1 MFINQQLAKF
11 LTLLFCF
18 SIFSSIAQT
27 IEDLPLNNIVIN
39 ESPKPISSV
48 IFDDFSGNKIDL
60 KNYLGRLIIINFWTT
75 WCAPCKKEMPSLDSL
90 YQDINFKNLQV
101 FAVNMEQPNR
111 PKTKKFFSEL
121 NIKKL
126 EIFFDRNLNFVK
138 KFKLR
143 GVPTTVLINKK
154 GEEFARIVG
163 EVNFQDK
170 KFLKWLSKYD

>member
-60 KNYLGRLIIINFWTT
+60 KN
-75 WCAPCKKEMPSLDSL
+75 KKTMKISFDAESLEEALYVSQKFGELFSQTFSL
-90 YQDINFKNLQV
+90 
-101 FAVNMEQPNR
+101 
-111 PKTKKFFSEL
+111 
-121 NIKKL
+121 
-126 EIFFDRNLNFVK
+126 
-138 KFKLR
+138 
-143 GVPTTVLINKK
+143 
-154 GEEFARIVG
+154 
-163 EVNFQDK
+163 
-170 KFLKWLSKYD
+170 